1 MDGLSEILQNGGSDA
16 MGVINNQSGGALPA
30 ITLVIGIIF
39 PILFFLIS
47 KIAHDNLDED
57 RAEDD
62 TSFGEDE
69 TGDGEFNKKDYVIW
83 GLYSIKVNLFMMA
96 LCYGVGWTFGWVFFK
111 MPNIMP
117 SIVGS
122 VYWKACFGLMIIT
135 HGWSILF
142 GGLKSTAYQYFV
154 DDLYEN
160 RTKME
165 KTCVDFGCGFA
176 PHGSQTVKRGD
187 NYRD

>member
-1 MDGLSEILQNGGSDA
+1 MDGLAELLQSGGSDA

-30 ITLVIGIIF
+30 ITLVITIIF

-62 TSFGEDE
+62 ESYGEDE
-69 TGDGEFNKKDYVIW
+69 GGDDGFNKKDYVIW

-96 LCYGVGWTFGWVFFK
+96 LCYGMGWMLGWLFHK
-111 MPNIMP
+111 MPNLAP
-117 SIVGS
+117 GPVGPLW
-122 VYWKACFGLMIIT
+122 WKACFGLMIIT
-135 HGWSILF
+135 HGWSIIF
-142 GGLKSTAYQYFV
+142 GGLKSTAYQYFN

-160 RTKME
+160 RAKMK
-165 KTCVDFGCGFA
+165 KTCVEFGCGFA
-176 PHGSQTVKRGD
+176 PHGSQDVARGD